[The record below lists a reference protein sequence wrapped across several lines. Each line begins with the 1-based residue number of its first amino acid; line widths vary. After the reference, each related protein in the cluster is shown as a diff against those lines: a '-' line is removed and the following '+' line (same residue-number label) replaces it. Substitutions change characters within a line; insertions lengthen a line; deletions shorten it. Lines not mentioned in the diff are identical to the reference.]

1 MVIIEMENNYI
12 FHKGNNENYFYLDST
27 NLELQNKYDDIYT
40 MNYLSNI
47 LKIVPNNTNKINI
60 DVNNK
65 MDNINKMNINNCTY
79 NINNKTDINTSFE
92 NNTQINVINSTY
104 NIKNIQM
111 NNINNVKTIYTYN
124 DLIILIQIHFS
135 TTNMLKYFGNKSNLN
150 GKETRNVY
158 KELVE
163 YFLNLF
169 LYKIQKIMNI
179 NIDNIVDKNDD
190 RLCVIAQCLNIIRA
204 SIKKYIRLR
213 TSDSM
218 PYQCKKNALERR
230 NRNEYRC
237 SVPMKEFEYCP
248 SFEYLKKKGKTCKQI
263 ITKSMDTNDMYTFFS
278 KICISPFK
286 KIKTIRLPKDKR
298 TRYTKNK
305 GTRKIY
311 KTLPYVPK
319 SRKITSK
326 KLVISRN

>member
-1 MVIIEMENNYI
+1 MENNYI

-27 NLELQNKYDDIYT
+27 NLELQNKYDDIYA

-65 MDNINKMNINNCTY
+65 MDNNNKMNINNGTY
-79 NINNKTDINTSFE
+79 NINNKPYKNTSFE

-104 NIKNIQM
+104 NIKNMQINNK
-111 NNINNVKTIYTYN
+111 NNIKTNYTYN

-135 TTNMLKYFGNKSNLN
+135 SKNMLQYFGNTSNLN
-150 GKETRNVY
+150 GEQTRDVY
-158 KELVE
+158 KALIE

-179 NIDNIVDKNDD
+179 NIDNIVDENDE
-190 RLCVIAQCLNIIRA
+190 RLCVIAQCVNIIRA

-230 NRNEYRC
+230 NKEKYGC
-237 SVPMKEFEYCP
+237 PDPMKEFEYCP
-248 SFEYLKKKGKTCKQI
+248 SFEYLKSKGKKCKQI
-263 ITKSMDTNDMYTFFS
+263 IKKSMDTNDMYTFFS
-278 KICISPFK
+278 KWCDGK
-286 KIKTIRLPKDKR
+286 VHKIKTIRLPKDKR

-319 SRKITSK
+319 SRKVTSK

>member
-1 MVIIEMENNYI
+1 MENNYI
-12 FHKGNNENYFYLDST
+12 FHKGNNENYFYLDSI

-47 LKIVPNNTNKINI
+47 LKIIPNNTNNINI
-60 DVNNK
+60 GINNK
-65 MDNINKMNINNCTY
+65 MDNINKININNDRY
-79 NINNKTDINTSFE
+79 IINNKINNKTDVNTSFE
-92 NNTQINVINSTY
+92 NNTQINNINSTY
-104 NIKNIQM
+104 NIKNMQINNK
-111 NNINNVKTIYTYN
+111 NNIKTNYTYN

-135 TTNMLKYFGNKSNLN
+135 TTNMLQYFGNKSNLN

-179 NIDNIVDKNDD
+179 NIDDIVDENDE

-218 PYQCKKNALERR
+218 PYHCKKNALEKR
-230 NRNEYRC
+230 NKIEYGC
-237 SVPMKEFEYCP
+237 PVPMKEFEYCP

-263 ITKSMDTNDMYTFFS
+263 ITKSMDTNNMYTALS
-278 KICISPFK
+278 SACISPFK
-286 KIKTIRLPKDKR
+286 KIKTIRLPQNKR
-298 TRYTKNK
+298 SRYIKNK

-319 SRKITSK
+319 SRRVTAK

>member
-1 MVIIEMENNYI
+1 MENNYI

-65 MDNINKMNINNCTY
+65 MDNNNKMNINNGTY
-79 NINNKTDINTSFE
+79 NINNKINNKSYKNTSFDK
-92 NNTQINVINSTY
+92 NIRIDVDNIY

-111 NNINNVKTIYTYN
+111 NNINNVKTNYTYN

-135 TTNMLKYFGNKSNLN
+135 TKNMLQYFGNKSNLN

-179 NIDNIVDKNDD
+179 NIDDIVDKNDD

-218 PYQCKKNALERR
+218 PYHCKKNALEKR
-230 NRNEYRC
+230 NKTEYGC
-237 SVPMKEFEYCP
+237 PVPMKEFEYCP

-263 ITKSMDTNDMYTFFS
+263 ITKSMDTNNMYTALS
-278 KICISPFK
+278 SACISPFK

-319 SRKITSK
+319 SRKVTSK